1 MGTNPLGEEKI
12 GALLRKFAIPSI
24 VAMLVSSLYNIV
36 DQFFIGQSIGELGN
50 AATNISFPLSISC
63 IAIALL
69 FGIGGASSFNI
80 SLGRGQAI
88 PEEAEKAPNYIGN
101 SITMRHSFM
110 LIYTAIPKPAA
121 GIFWF
126 AQKCT
131 ALCKNLYPDCFFRFP
146 FPNSGNWG
154 MPSNPC
160 RRQAEIRNVLQSGW
174 GCHQYHSGCPFCVCI
189 PMGHGRCC
197 GSYRNRADYIRHY
210 GNLDAFSW
218 EKYLFK
224 ESTPYST

>member
-101 SITMRHSFM
+101 SITMLVSCGILLCLFTQLFLNPLLVFFGSPKNVLPYAKTYTQIVSF
-110 LIYTAIPKPAA
+110 
-121 GIFWF
+121 G
-126 AQKCT
+126 
-131 ALCKNLYPDCFFRFP
+131 FP
-146 FPNSGNWG
+146 FLILATG
-154 MPSNPC
+154 
-160 RRQAEIRNVLQSGW
+160 
-174 GCHQYHSGCPFCVCI
+174 GCHLI
-189 PMGHGRCC
+189 
-197 GSYRNRADYIRHY
+197 RADGRPKFAMFCNLAGAVI
-210 GNLDAFSW
+210 NTILDA
-218 EKYLFK
+218 LFVSQ
-224 ESTPYST
+224 STSFRL